1 MRLGGG
7 GQVFALGA
15 AALLKWQTFREKA
28 FQKYTLQTRRQD
40 LYSKLI
46 VAKRHDAFCDRHYY
60 STAAIS
66 RVAIRTQKKW
76 DVIMSPRIRYV
87 KHDLQE
93 SSDCQQT
100 ILGP

>member
-1 MRLGGG
+1 MRVGGG

-15 AALLKWQTFREKA
+15 AALLKWQTFREKY
-28 FQKYTLQTRRQD
+28 FKSTLQRRD
-40 LYSKLI
+40 LYSKHI
-46 VAKRHDAFCDRHYY
+46 AAKRQEAFCVRYF

-66 RVAIRTQKKW
+66 RVAVRTQEKW
-76 DVIMSPRIRYV
+76 DVIMFPRIRYV
-87 KHDLQE
+87 KHDLQK

>member
-15 AALLKWQTFREKA
+15 AALLKWQTFRESISKVH
-28 FQKYTLQTRRQD
+28 FRDETCILNTLLLSDVR
-40 LYSKLI
+40 I
-46 VAKRHDAFCDRHYY
+46 FCVRYL

-66 RVAIRTQKKW
+66 RVAVRTQKKW
-76 DVIMSPRIRYV
+76 DVIMFPRIRYV
-87 KHDLQE
+87 KHDLQK